1 MKKIRLI
8 AGNIPV
14 IAMFALL
21 CACTPEPQQIQTE
34 SHTLT
39 DTVLLVQGQPYCM
52 TIDFDIDFPMSYPDE
67 DALKS
72 IQQHLLSSLFE
83 ENYSE
88 MSINDA
94 MVQYKNELATEYRLN
109 NEPILPELE
118 ENASET
124 MYSLLHNEHILKG
137 YAMYESNKIFSYTV
151 ERYVFMGG
159 AHGITTRMFRN
170 FDKQTG
176 NLLNEED
183 LFTENYMDN
192 LTPLLIQNLIR
203 QNEGMESA
211 DDLEAASYYVESIKP
226 NNNFYVSDEGIT
238 YVFNPYEIA
247 PYYMGEIDILI
258 PASELKPFLNANQQ
272 IF

>member
-1 MKKIRLI
+1 MKKIQLI
-8 AGNIPV
+8 AGNIPI
-14 IAMFALL
+14 IAAFALL
-21 CACTPEPQQIQTE
+21 VACTPEPQQIQTE

-39 DTVLLVQGQPYCM
+39 DTVLLVQGQPYCL
-52 TIDFDIDFPMSYPDE
+52 TIDFDIDFPVEGRDE
-67 DALKS
+67 NALKS
-72 IQQHLLSSLFE
+72 IQETLLGSLFDKD
-83 ENYSE
+83 YAE
-88 MSINDA
+88 MPIEDA
-94 MVQYKNELATEYRLN
+94 MSHYKNDLSTEYRLN

-137 YAMYESNKIFSYTV
+137 YVMYDNDKVFSYAI

-159 AHGITTRMFRN
+159 AHGITTRMFCN

-183 LFTENYMDN
+183 LFSENYVDN
-192 LTPLLIQNLIR
+192 LTPLLVQNLIR
-203 QNEGMESA
+203 QNENIKSV

-226 NNNFYVSDEGIT
+226 NNNFYVSDEGIM

-247 PYYMGEIDILI
+247 PYYMGEIAILI
-258 PASELKPFLNANQQ
+258 PTGELKPFLNANQQ